1 MSFSLCRILGKSLL
15 FYAIEI
21 PYKFISNFL
30 RQKNSPIT
38 FILLLGLFLD
48 FHGKFL

>member
-21 PYKFISNFL
+21 PYKFINLL